1 MNKVDG
7 KPGQW
12 PAFTM
17 IELVV
22 AMMISAIVISIAFYA
37 WTLISSQLVKRQSRS
52 AAITEYTLFQRALV
66 RDMENAQ
73 RISDSAGSSLFQL
86 DIDGHKVRYAIGADR
101 ILRDRDGLTDTFR
114 LGGRVTQTSYL
125 NDSLP
130 LISNLQLL
138 ITVNREDLLLSL
150 QKEYTVADKLRAQK
164 EKNE

>member
-1 MNKVDG
+1 
-7 KPGQW
+7 
-12 PAFTM
+12 M

-37 WTLISSQLVKRQSRS
+37 WTLISSQLVKRQTRS

-66 RDMENAQ
+66 RDMENAH
-73 RISDSAGSSLFQL
+73 RISDSADSSLFLL
-86 DIDGHKVRYAIGADR
+86 DIGAHRVRYAIGADR
-101 ILRDRDGLTDTFR
+101 ILRDWDGLTDTFHLAGKVMKR
-114 LGGRVTQTSYL
+114 SYL
-125 NDSLP
+125 YDSLP

-138 ITVNREDLLLSL
+138 ITVNREDLLISL